1 VAVCRGS
8 GIQECGIEGGL
19 MIVCGLL
26 VLLIGTV
33 LAVGVE
39 AMSNSLENISETDP
53 SITDGA
59 ATKPGH

>member
-1 VAVCRGS
+1 
-8 GIQECGIEGGL
+8 

-26 VLLIGTV
+26 ALPIGAV
-33 LAVGVE
+33 LAVGVKT
-39 AMSNSLENISETDP
+39 MSNLLESISETDP